1 MQSQQS
7 VVKVTREVESQAL
20 LTDVTQTDVLRQGLL
35 VQQLP
40 SKIYLL
46 SHQTE
51 KPRNSHQI
59 PPERHVS
66 LPIQQQAMLVWAGTS
81 H

>member
-1 MQSQQS
+1 M
-7 VVKVTREVESQAL
+7 ESEAL
-20 LTDVTQTDVLRQGLL
+20 LTDVTHADVLRQGLL
-35 VQQLP
+35 MQRLP
-40 SKIYLL
+40 SKIYFL

-51 KPRNSHQI
+51 KPRNSYQT

-66 LPIQQQAMLVWAGTS
+66 LPIQQQAMLMWAGTS